1 MNFPFH
7 LKNKIIQDNIDL
19 CGFGE
24 KDLQQWLVSNFVNIL
39 CDQKLFIGSVTL
51 MPLKDTNY
59 TFLCKIEAFGDKK
72 VYDIEYGE
80 LSNLDF
86 SKEEFIA
93 NNKNNRLTLLNIDK
107 MSDVIPFLECLESL
121 DFILLKTKDRKTLII
136 F

>member
-107 MSDVIPFLECLESL
+107 MSDVLPFLECLESL

>member
-24 KDLQQWLVSNFVNIL
+24 KDLQQWLVSNCVNIL

-107 MSDVIPFLECLESL
+107 MSDVLPFLECLESL